1 MLKEFGRRS
10 RRLPPHVSGIAIVIL
25 LAACG
30 GSASPPAAAPATVPR
45 SPGTL
50 YHRLGGYDALA
61 AVVDDFLG
69 RLLADPQIEPFFR
82 DLQLG
87 EKRRVRQML
96 VDQLCEATG
105 GPCVY
110 VGKDMKTA
118 HTRMDITE
126 DEWNRAVG
134 HLAATLETFR
144 VPTRERDELLS
155 AVAGLKDQIVGQ

>member
-1 MLKEFGRRS
+1 MKPLMPS
-10 RRLPPHVSGIAIVIL
+10 LIL
-25 LAACG
+25 SAALAAVAGC
-30 GSASPPAAAPATVPR
+30 ASRPPAPAAASAAAR
-45 SPGTL
+45 STGTL
-50 YHRLGGYDALA
+50 YHRIGGYDALA

-87 EKRRVRQML
+87 EKQRVRQML

-118 HTRMDITE
+118 HTGLDIREE
-126 DEWNRAVG
+126 DWLKGVE
-134 HLAATLETFR
+134 HLVITLDAFR
-144 VPTRERDELLS
+144 VPAKERDELLS
-155 AVAGLKDQIVGQ
+155 AVSALKDQIVGQ

>member
-1 MLKEFGRRS
+1 MKPLMPS
-10 RRLPPHVSGIAIVIL
+10 LIL
-25 LAACG
+25 
-30 GSASPPAAAPATVPR
+30 SA
-45 SPGTL
+45 
-50 YHRLGGYDALA
+50 ALA

-87 EKRRVRQML
+87 EKQRVRQML

-118 HTRMDITE
+118 HTGLDIREE
-126 DEWNRAVG
+126 DWLKGVE
-134 HLAATLETFR
+134 HLVATLDAFR
-144 VPTRERDELLS
+144 VPAKERDELLS
-155 AVAGLKDQIVGQ
+155 AVSALKDQIVGQ

>member
-1 MLKEFGRRS
+1 MSKRSLSLISGLVTML
-10 RRLPPHVSGIAIVIL
+10 
-25 LAACG
+25 
-30 GSASPPAAAPATVPR
+30 SAGCASQAPAPAAAPAAIPR

-69 RLLADPQIEPFFR
+69 RMLADPEIEPFFS
-82 DLQLG
+82 DLQAG
-87 EKRRVRQML
+87 EKQRVRQML
-96 VDQLCEATG
+96 VDQLCEATR

-118 HTRMDITE
+118 HTGLDIQEQDWT
-126 DEWNRAVG
+126 RAVG
-134 HLAATLETFR
+134 HLVATLDTFR
-144 VPTRERDELLS
+144 VPAREREELLS

>member
-1 MLKEFGRRS
+1 MNRRS
-10 RRLPPHVSGIAIVIL
+10 FALIPAMVVT
-25 LAACG
+25 LAAGCG
-30 GSASPPAAAPATVPR
+30 GPAPSPAATPAVAPR

-69 RLLADPQIEPFFR
+69 RMLADPQIEPFFR

-87 EKRRVRQML
+87 EKQRVRQML

-118 HTRMDITE
+118 HTGLDIRE
-126 DEWNRAVG
+126 DDWTRGVR
-134 HLAATLETFR
+134 HLVATLEAFG
-144 VPTRERDELLS
+144 VPARDREELLS
-155 AVAGLKDQIVGQ
+155 AVAGLKDQIVGP